1 MTNKEQKANKSAHKP
16 DHVRPSTA
24 KPSGEIQPEDLEQI
38 IQRARSIPTSLS
50 NQDIAVLQRTIG
62 NQAVGHLLP
71 VKRESAHHKITTL
84 SQPGAGASLSIQL
97 REDLGSPRFAGDAT
111 LEKIFD
117 GNGTLKEGDES
128 DAVRKVQHAIQ
139 DAGILFMGHGT
150 DGKFGTETT
159 KRVRKFQFRK
169 GVKGDPSGEVGV
181 MTLDKLDQLFP
192 KMALPSAAGDA
203 YTFSGMKEILCQ
215 WNSAMIQDLKNL
227 KVTMVG
233 DLEWADKKFNGTDWE
248 DDPMAGGG
256 ETTGHSIL
264 VATDTTN
271 EGAAQSLYHE
281 YQHAREPWAYRT
293 KSWAEE
299 ESRVY
304 SMETIWA
311 IARGMATDPS
321 LTKTDPKTGKVE
333 VDPAGVKSQVE
344 SYPGLSSATP
354 GEVIKKLK
362 GGKVKVR
369 LDDGKVIT
377 RPAVNGDKVPGKTV
391 TKPPKHRVKDKE
403 WCC

>member
-1 MTNKEQKANKSAHKP
+1 MQKEQKANKNVNNAP
-16 DHVRPSTA
+16 RVRPPSP
-24 KPSGEIQPEDLEQI
+24 KLSGENQLEDLEQVV
-38 IQRARSIPTSLS
+38 QRARSTPDSLS
-50 NQDIAVLQRTIG
+50 NQDIAVLQRMIG
-62 NQAVGHLLP
+62 NQAVGQLLP
-71 VKRESAHHKITTL
+71 AKSGSDHPKITTT
-84 SQPGAGASLSIQL
+84 SQHGAGAGLQIQL
-97 REDLGSPRFAGDAT
+97 AEDLSSPRFAGDAT

-117 GNGTLKEGDES
+117 GSGTLKEGDES
-128 DAVRKVQHAIQ
+128 DAVRKVQHAIH
-139 DAGILFMGHGT
+139 DAGVLFMGHGT
-150 DGKFGTETT
+150 DGKFGSETT
-159 KRVRKFQFRK
+159 KRVKKFQFRK
-169 GVKGDPSGEVGV
+169 GVKGDPSGEVGA
-181 MTLDKLDQLFP
+181 MTLDALDQLFP
-192 KMALPSAAGDA
+192 KMALPTTAGDA
-203 YTFSGMKEILCQ
+203 YTFSGMKEVLCQ
-215 WNSAMIQDLKNL
+215 WKSAMIQDLKNL

-248 DDPMAGGG
+248 DDPMPGGG

-304 SMETIWA
+304 SMETMWA
-311 IARGMATDPS
+311 IARGMTTDPD
-321 LTKTDPKTGKVE
+321 LTKTDTKTGKVE

-344 SYPGLSSATP
+344 SYPGLDSANP
-354 GEVIKKLK
+354 GEVIKKLS

-369 LDDGKVIT
+369 MDDGKVIT
-377 RPAVNGDKVPGKTV
+377 RPAVKGDTVPGKTV